1 MMTKIKSVLCGS
13 HSRVAYILLAIA
25 ASILVVFAA
34 QPVDLEKKQTGAT
47 LSVAETYQT
56 KIQNDLTK
64 IVFGE
69 EAAEQHIE
77 YKISDTAVAAPM
89 PDPTCYGEADSPAEL
104 QWLLDAAAPLLEG
117 QELYFSTDTEIFAGS
132 KIHYYMDDTILAITW
147 KEVYERSVFTFSE
160 VKLMH
165 PSQFRR
171 YLAGNEYGSGKL
183 FTTTQ
188 MSESV
193 NAVVACNG
201 DYYDYRRRG
210 VTVTNGVV
218 HKATGG
224 ALDLCFINKDG
235 DMILEQGKKFETVEE
250 AQAYMDEHDVNF
262 SLAFGPALV
271 KDGEFVCPG
280 SYDLGEVKKDFPRA
294 AICQMGKLHY
304 LFGVSNM
311 EAPYYSTF
319 NIKRFGE
326 YIHQTGCIHAYAL
339 DGGQTATVAMNNQL
353 INRVNY
359 GSERLISDIIY
370 FATAKPAEE

>member
-1 MMTKIKSVLCGS
+1 MTKNKSAISLSGTCIVAVLL
-13 HSRVAYILLAIA
+13 IIA
-25 ASILVVFAA
+25 AAVVLFLGT
-34 QPVDLEKKQTGAT
+34 QPVEQEKTQAGAA
-47 LSVAETYQT
+47 LSITDRYQSEME
-56 KIQNDLTK
+56 NELTK

-69 EAAEQHIE
+69 EASGPKE
-77 YKISDTAVAAPM
+77 YRISDTAVAAPM
-89 PDPTCYGEADSPAEL
+89 PNPVCYGEAESPAEMQEVL
-104 QWLLDAAAPLLEG
+104 ERAAELLDG
-117 QELYFSTDTEIFAGS
+117 QKLYFSTDTEIFAGS
-132 KIHYYMDDTILAITW
+132 KIHYYLDETIFAVTW

-160 VKLMH
+160 VKVLH

-171 YLAGNEYGSGKL
+171 YLAGNEFGSGKL

-224 ALDLCFINKDG
+224 ALDLCFIDKNG
-235 DMILEQGKKFETVEE
+235 DMILEKGMKFESMEE
-250 AQAYMDEHDVNF
+250 AQAYMDGHDVNF
-262 SLAFGPALV
+262 SLAFGPILV
-271 KDGEFVCPG
+271 QDGEFVCPG
-280 SYDLGEVKKDFPRA
+280 SYDLGEVKKEFPRA

-311 EAPYYSTF
+311 EAPYYNSF
-319 NIKRFGE
+319 NIKRFAE
-326 YIHQTGCIHAYAL
+326 YIHQTGCLHAYAL

>member
-1 MMTKIKSVLCGS
+1 
-13 HSRVAYILLAIA
+13 
-25 ASILVVFAA
+25 
-34 QPVDLEKKQTGAT
+34 
-47 LSVAETYQT
+47 
-56 KIQNDLTK
+56 
-64 IVFGE
+64 
-69 EAAEQHIE
+69 
-77 YKISDTAVAAPM
+77 
-89 PDPTCYGEADSPAEL
+89 
-104 QWLLDAAAPLLEG
+104 
-117 QELYFSTDTEIFAGS
+117 
-132 KIHYYMDDTILAITW
+132 
-147 KEVYERSVFTFSE
+147 VYERSVFTFSE
-160 VKLMH
+160 VKLRH

-224 ALDLCFINKDG
+224 ALDLCFIDSNG
-235 DMILEQGKKFETVEE
+235 DMHLEQAMRFESVEE
-250 AQAYMDEHDVNF
+250 AQTYVDTHDVNF

-280 SYDLGEVKKDFPRA
+280 SYDLGEVKKEFPRA

-311 EAPYYSTF
+311 EAPYYTTF
-319 NIKRFGE
+319 NIKRFAE